1 MQKSIRLCIIV
12 ISILMFLLT
21 GCSDNNKEVKA
32 DNSVA
37 FNSLIEKVI
46 SIQYGNKDIK
56 ETDIFS
62 KEYIDKIPKDENFYK
77 DKLNP
82 YRILSSN
89 IEETK
94 SDTEEKFE
102 VCVRIADKEG
112 EYIQVLHMIKINER
126 YFVDN
131 IEYDI

>member
-21 GCSDNNKEVKA
+21 GCSDNKKEVKA
-32 DNSVA
+32 NNSVD
-37 FNSLIEKVI
+37 FDSLIEKVI
-46 SIQYGNKDIK
+46 SIQYGNKEIK

-62 KEYIDKIPKDENFYK
+62 KGYIDKIPKDQNFYK
-77 DKLNP
+77 EQLNP

-94 SDTEEKFE
+94 SETEEKFE